1 MIHEGT
7 GQAAVSEFDDYIGRS
22 ETVSGRIVAQS
33 MDLMAATL
41 NRTFADMSPVGS
53 LPPLWHLLILQ
64 RPAPQSELGPDGHP
78 RRGGLIPPI
87 ALPRRMFAG
96 ARVRFISTL
105 HVGDEVE
112 RTTTIKS
119 ITSKT
124 GRSGN
129 MVFVTL
135 EQVFHGPQ
143 GVAIVEEQDLVF
155 RENDLTRSVQ
165 RNQLN
170 DLGKPSGFSV
180 VETVNADPVLLFRYS
195 AATGNSHRIHYD
207 LAYVRDVENYPN
219 LIVHGPLQAIM
230 LADLATRY
238 LRRPLTKFEFR
249 ILKPIFV
256 DTPFYCVA
264 RTENGKVLVQTID
277 FAHEVCV
284 SAHAE

>member
-1 MIHEGT
+1 MIDEST
-7 GQAAVSEFDDYIGRS
+7 GQAVVSVFKDYIGRS

-64 RPAPQSELGPDGHP
+64 RPTPQSELGPDGHP

-96 ARVRFISTL
+96 ARVRFISPL

-119 ITSKT
+119 ITPKT

-135 EQVFHGPQ
+135 EQVFQGPREL
-143 GVAIVEEQDLVF
+143 AIVEEQDLVF
-155 RENDLTRSVQ
+155 RETTSRGRFD
-165 RNQLN
+165 
-170 DLGKPSGFSV
+170 
-180 VETVNADPVLLFRYS
+180 
-195 AATGNSHRIHYD
+195 
-207 LAYVRDVENYPN
+207 
-219 LIVHGPLQAIM
+219 
-230 LADLATRY
+230 
-238 LRRPLTKFEFR
+238 
-249 ILKPIFV
+249 
-256 DTPFYCVA
+256 
-264 RTENGKVLVQTID
+264 RT
-277 FAHEVCV
+277 
-284 SAHAE
+284 S